1 MQQVPTWLQKQDNP
15 ATLQGIQSQSDPDG
29 NLKYPQLQ
37 IHQQLHH
44 QGEGVVEGKEELGQ
58 YEDADS

>member
-1 MQQVPTWLQKQDNP
+1 MASKQDNP
-15 ATLQGIQSQSDPDG
+15 ATLQGIQSQSDPDR

-37 IHQQLHH
+37 IHQQLYH

>member
-15 ATLQGIQSQSDPDG
+15 ANLQGIQSQSDPDR

-37 IHQQLHH
+37 VHQQLHH

>member
-1 MQQVPTWLQKQDNP
+1 MQQVPTWLQKQDSP
-15 ATLQGIQSQSDPDG
+15 ATLQGIQSQRDPDR
-29 NLKYPQLQ
+29 NLEYPQLQ

-58 YEDADS
+58 YEDTDS

>member
-15 ATLQGIQSQSDPDG
+15 TTLQGIQSQSDPDG
-29 NLKYPQLQ
+29 NLKYPKLQ

-44 QGEGVVEGKEELGQ
+44 QEEGVVEGKEERGQ

>member
-37 IHQQLHH
+37 IHQQHYH
-44 QGEGVVEGKEELGQ
+44 RVEEVMEGKEELVL
-58 YEDADS
+58 YEDGDN